1 MCIYVILTKEFVSLC
16 CIWFVSTNL
25 HLYDCKCLLNN
36 QVNAGQWFLQATSIE
51 VAELLPNGG
60 RAIFALDLLYWILIL
75 GSCHFSSIL
84 AVWHTRGGDKSLCST
99 AFKSLYGNSTQ
110 QPNKSQ
116 RHPGS
121 IPLWKQ
127 VGKAEHFV
135 FPEQQCQNYKWIDCF
150 LFKDSL
156 CYKNSFSNVK
166 LLIYGYVGQRNFNHW
181 PYSFYFT

>member
-1 MCIYVILTKEFVSLC
+1 MCYLPKSLC
-16 CIWFVSTNL
+16 LCVCIWFVSTNL
-25 HLYDCKCLLNN
+25 QLYDCKCLLNS
-36 QVNAGQWFLQATSIE
+36 QVNAGQWVLQATSNE
-51 VAELLPNGG
+51 VAELLLNWA
-60 RAIFALDLLYWILIL
+60 RATFGLLYWILVL

-99 AFKSLYGNSTQ
+99 AFESLYGNSTQ

-135 FPEQQCQNYKWIDCF
+135 FPKQQCQNYKWIDCSV
-150 LFKDSL
+150 FKDSFVTRTL
-156 CYKNSFSNVK
+156 F
-166 LLIYGYVGQRNFNHW
+166 LI
-181 PYSFYFT
+181 